1 MAGPLNQI
9 RKLSERTYTKALQC
23 IAEFGGPEMH
33 QLYLQKMWRKEP
45 RNDSWSSLLTWR
57 KPAKGATKAE
67 KLAYRAKAAA
77 DDAKVARKFPAVY
90 GPQARAG
97 KDWMRPKALAFR
109 EWCLKKSWRMCSQ
122 CGRMVKEKLRGSHLR
137 GKTCRQKNE
146 LKACTY
152 CKSHGKIGYWAPAP
166 DDQPLPLQKLVPDV
180 VRALRPFEVHTG
192 YFERAPHGYLVHT
205 DMFRVSLKTVPVEEA
220 LQGLPKKQRRKGQKA
235 LPYLLQSTESSY
247 SSFARMHQ
255 AFLAK
260 RGRAIER
267 GETWEGAPVKRMP
280 ANFLE
285 TVGLECAVWPHL
297 YWRTDMCET
306 YVRSQDK
313 RRLQRLR
320 RQQPR
325 HRRDQE
331 EAIED
336 HEEDV
341 EADGPKHQSA
351 KASFLAKV
359 HSCVAGYSSDPQ
371 LLHFVWDLWMW
382 SAVGGA
388 KNSSG
393 VHIREALA
401 GKPFS
406 PELWKTKHLALV
418 DLQKPVGGPSLFM
431 TISPFEW
438 SFPYHAW
445 LEDELQKN
453 LAQKLHAPVAETLH
467 LAHVLTQAVKG
478 LLTGSNDGYKAKGDH
493 VFSGP
498 QSCGE
503 VKHWVARLEFQDG
516 KRKRGA
522 GAGKDPQFY
531 HGSGRPHVH
540 ILLWLDDLLSIDV
553 ADKIKAEMPNEA
565 EEPEMHDLVTGSQ
578 LDWAKSGW
586 PQREGPTV
594 VEERRDGSQLLRLH
608 HPSTAFQAHCR
619 AYLPDVLQALH
630 CHTDVVASD
639 GRAMVLKYCASPLAA
654 LGI

>member
-1 MAGPLNQI
+1 MAVYQ
-9 RKLSERTYTKALQC
+9 KALDC
-23 IAEFGGPEMH
+23 IGRLADPEVQQH
-33 QLYLQKMWRKEP
+33 YQEKSQTARPKKAARKAKKE
-45 RNDSWSSLLTWR
+45 NDSWDSLLSWR
-57 KPAKGATKAE
+57 KSAKGATKAE

-166 DDQPLPLQKLVPDV
+166 DDQPLPLRKLVPEV
-180 VRALRPFEVHTG
+180 VAALRPFNVHTG

-235 LPYLLQSTESSY
+235 LAYLLQSKESSY
-247 SSFARMHQ
+247 SGFARLHRS
-255 AFLAK
+255 FLAK

-320 RQQPR
+320 KQRPR
-325 HRRDQE
+325 NQRDQE
-331 EAIED
+331 EDIRD
-336 HEEDV
+336 QEEDM
-341 EADGPKHQSA
+341 PTHQSA

-418 DLQKPVGGPSLFM
+418 DLQMQVGEPSLFL

-453 LAQKLHAPVAETLH
+453 LAQKLHVPVAETLH

-478 LLTGSNDGYKAKGDH
+478 LLTGSNDGYKAKG
-493 VFSGP
+493 
-498 QSCGE
+498 
-503 VKHWVARLEFQDG
+503 EFHDG

-565 EEPEMHDLVTGSQ
+565 EEPKMRDLVTGSQ

-586 PQREGPTV
+586 PQREGPTA

-630 CHTDVVASD
+630 CHTDVLASD